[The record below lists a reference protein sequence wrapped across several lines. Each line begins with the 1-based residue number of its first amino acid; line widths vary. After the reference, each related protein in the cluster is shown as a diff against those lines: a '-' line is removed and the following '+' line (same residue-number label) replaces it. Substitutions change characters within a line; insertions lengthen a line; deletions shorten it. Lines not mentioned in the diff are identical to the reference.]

1 MRKDAL
7 DPRSRASQ
15 EVTLTQIREDRERL
29 RLRWHAEGFY
39 GKETIGDILRI
50 GAQTYPNAKR
60 HFYSAERPERVFTL
74 HESYHLSLT
83 YAARLQ
89 ALGIGPGDVVAV
101 QMPNWWEAVILSQAI
116 IMVGAVLLPIIPIYG
131 TGDLQYIL
139 ATARAKMLIVPQ
151 RTRNID
157 FLERLESLGS
167 LPDLEHILVVG
178 EEVRRGAMNWDQFLA
193 IEPPPLKTFDISPDS
208 ICLLMFTSGTTSAPK
223 GVRHTHN
230 TLIAETKTFPLY
242 RPADPENPLFL
253 SAGPFGHI
261 GSALEL
267 IRGSLTGNSNV
278 TRDRWDA
285 QACLDL
291 ITRLKPCTSNG
302 VPFFML
308 TLFDLVDKGLGDIS
322 SLKYFTMGGTS
333 ISPSQIL
340 RLEEAGIT
348 GLRTYGATEMPTICA
363 GRKEDPIEKR
373 AYTEGRL
380 LPGVEVRIVDDEDN
394 DVADGQSG
402 ELLVRG
408 PDLFVGYLDETLD
421 LDAFLLGGWFRTGDI
436 VVRDAEGYLTVVD
449 RKKDIIIR
457 GGENL
462 SSKEIE
468 DALCGHP
475 AISEAA
481 AIGMPDPLYGEK
493 VCAFVSLRAGQSI
506 SLAAVQA
513 HFAELGL
520 AKQKMPEQ
528 LEVVEDFPRTPRGKV
543 KKTDLR
549 ALLQPQGHSA

>member
-1 MRKDAL
+1 MGNDAFH
-7 DPRSRASQ
+7 PRSRAST
-15 EVTLTQIREDRERL
+15 EVTLAQVRNDREQL
-29 RLRWHAEGFY
+29 RRRWYAEGIY
-39 GKETIGDILRI
+39 GDETIGDILRT
-50 GAQTYPNAKR
+50 GAQTYPDAKR
-60 HFYSAERPERVFTL
+60 YFYSAERQERVFTL
-74 HESYHLSLT
+74 HEGYHLSRS

-89 ALGIGPGDVVAV
+89 ALGVGLGDVVAV

-116 IMVGAVLLPIIPIYG
+116 LIAGAVLLPIIPIYG
-131 TGDLQYIL
+131 AGDLQYIL
-139 ATARAKMLIVPQ
+139 ATAKAKMLIVPE
-151 RTRNID
+151 RMRSVD

-167 LPDLEHILVVG
+167 LPDLEHILIVG
-178 EEVRRGAMNWDQFLA
+178 EESRRGAMTWSQFISMA
-193 IEPPPLKTFDISPDS
+193 PPPLEEADVSPDDT
-208 ICLLMFTSGTTSAPK
+208 CLLMFTSGTTSKPK
-223 GVRHTHN
+223 GVKHTHN

-242 RPADPENPLFL
+242 RPSDPQNPLFL

-267 IRGSLTGNSNV
+267 IRGSLTGNSNI

-291 ITRLKPCTSNG
+291 ITQLKPCTSNG
-302 VPFFML
+302 VPFVML
-308 TLFDLVDKGLGDIS
+308 TLFELVQRGLGDIS

-340 RLEEAGIT
+340 RLEEAGII
-348 GLRTYGATEMPTICA
+348 GLRTYGSTEMPTICS
-363 GRKEDPIEKR
+363 GRKDDPIEKR
-373 AYTEGRL
+373 AYTDGRL
-380 LPGVEVRIVDDEDN
+380 LPGAEIRIVDDEDR
-394 DVADGQSG
+394 DVSDGRSG

-421 LDAFLLGGWFRTGDI
+421 LDAFVPGGWYRTGDI
-436 VVRDAEGYLTVVD
+436 VLQDADGYLSIVD

-481 AIGMPDPLYGEK
+481 AVGMPDPLYGER
-493 VCAFVSLRAGQSI
+493 VCAFVSLRSGQSI
-506 SLAAVQA
+506 SLEAVQA
-513 HFAELGL
+513 HFAALGL
-520 AKQKMPEQ
+520 AKQKTPEHI
-528 LEVVEDFPRTPRGKV
+528 EVVDDFPRTPRGKV

-549 ALLQPQGHSA
+549 ALLRPYGRSA